1 MVAAHEKYLYIA
13 FLWTISVFFFKICV
27 ATKRSRI
34 KLTMTII
41 WYSENT
47 LKM

>member
-13 FLWTISVFFFKICV
+13 FLWTISVFFFKYVLETLKKKSICV

-34 KLTMTII
+34 
-41 WYSENT
+41 
-47 LKM
+47 